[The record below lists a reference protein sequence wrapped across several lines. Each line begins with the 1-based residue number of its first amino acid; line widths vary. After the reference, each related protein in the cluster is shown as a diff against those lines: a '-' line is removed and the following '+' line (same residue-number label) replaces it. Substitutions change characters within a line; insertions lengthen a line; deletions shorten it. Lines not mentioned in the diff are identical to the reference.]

1 MHNLARKHEVIML
14 RKHGYSY
21 SLISQKTGIPKA
33 TLSDWLADIP
43 YTPNSEV
50 VERVG
55 TARALAGA
63 RHAHKK
69 RLSHEKAHTDA
80 VLELGTI
87 TRRDV
92 LLFGLG
98 LYLGEGSKTAGVV
111 RIVNSDPDVIAGAV
125 AWFRSL
131 GVASSQFTPRL
142 HLYPDSNVRACTQ
155 FWSEVLRLPVRQFQ
169 SPYIDVRTNKK
180 QKKSGK
186 LPYGTLHLGV
196 RSGGNKEYGVFFFRK
211 IQAMNAKIL
220 QDIKRA

>member
-1 MHNLARKHEVIML
+1 MHNLARKQEVVSL
-14 RKHGYSY
+14 RKQGYSY

-33 TLSDWLADIP
+33 TLSDWLAGIP
-43 YTPNSEV
+43 YTPNSKV
-50 VERVG
+50 VERIG
-55 TARALAGA
+55 KARALAGVS
-63 RHAHKK
+63 HAHKK
-69 RLSHEKAHTDA
+69 RQSFEMAHKAA
-80 VLELGTI
+80 LVELGTI
-87 TRRDV
+87 TQRDL

-111 RIVNSDPDVIAGAV
+111 RLVNSDPDVVAGAV

-142 HLYPDSNVRACTQ
+142 HLYPDSNVRICTQ

-169 SPYIDVRTNKK
+169 RPYIDVRTNKK

-196 RSGGNKEYGVFFFRK
+196 RSGGNKDYGVFFFRK
-211 IQAMNAKIL
+211 IKAMNAKIL